1 MQRDSMK
8 LIKITENKYNII
20 DNKGNLIM
28 ELEGNFT
35 EEQLQEQLRNCHES
49 YVII

>member
-1 MQRDSMK
+1 MK
-8 LIKITENKYNII
+8 LIQIAENKYKII
-20 DNKGNLIM
+20 DHKGNLIM

-35 EEQLQEQLRNCHES
+35 EEQLRNCHES